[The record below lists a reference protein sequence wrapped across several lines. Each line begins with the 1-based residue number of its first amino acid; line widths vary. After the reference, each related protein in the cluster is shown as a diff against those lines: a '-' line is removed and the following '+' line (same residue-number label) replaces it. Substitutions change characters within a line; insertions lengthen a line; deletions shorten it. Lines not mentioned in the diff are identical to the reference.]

1 MIIQAKQLTNRT
13 LFRLLYTGLTISLFI
28 IVCVLAIIV
37 LCSGRISFST
47 TVTIGDKELPDAIV
61 VIVALLLFPVITL
74 GISAIVW
81 FLLWIGLSIYSIFR
95 KTEFE
100 FIEAELIAPMSKQT
114 QQPRQTVTP
123 DDIRIEDYL
132 PDDYEEHSS

>member
-1 MIIQAKQLTNRT
+1 MIILAKQLTNRT
-13 LFRLLYTGLTISLFI
+13 LFRLLYIGLTISFFI
-28 IVCVLAIIV
+28 IICILAIIV

-47 TVTIGDKELPDAIV
+47 TVTIGDKELPDVIV
-61 VIVALLLFPVITL
+61 VIAALLLLPIITL
-74 GISAIVW
+74 VISAIVW
-81 FLLWIGLSIYSIFR
+81 FLLWTGFSIYSIFR

-100 FIEAELIAPMSKQT
+100 FIDAELIAPFPKQS
-114 QQPRQTVTP
+114 RQTVTP

>member
-1 MIIQAKQLTNRT
+1 MIIHAKQLTNRT
-13 LFRLLYTGLTISLFI
+13 LFRLLYIGIFI
-28 IVCVLAIIV
+28 LAIIV

-47 TVTIGDKELPDAIV
+47 TVTIEDKELSNVIV
-61 VIVALLLFPVITL
+61 VIVALLLFPIITL

-81 FLLWIGLSIYSIFR
+81 FLLWSGLSIYSIFR

-100 FIEAELIAPMSKQT
+100 FIDAEVIAPFPKQS
-114 QQPRQTVTP
+114 RQTVTP

-132 PDDYEEHSS
+132 PDDYEEHPS

>member
-1 MIIQAKQLTNRT
+1 MIIHAKQLTNRT

-37 LCSGRISFST
+37 LFSDRISFNV
-47 TVTIGDKELPDAIV
+47 TVTGGEKELSNVIV
-61 VIVALLLFPVITL
+61 VIIALLLFPVITL
-74 GISAIVW
+74 GISAILW
-81 FLLWIGLSIYSIFR
+81 LLLWTGLSIYSIFR

-100 FIEAELIAPMSKQT
+100 LIDAELIAPLPKQPK
-114 QQPRQTVTP
+114 QPRQTVTP

-132 PDDYEEHSS
+132 PNDYEERSS